1 MAITTFSPTDMG
13 MNTAG
18 PYNSTEIKLGIWLLH
33 LEGNNAA
40 VIASMNQG
48 ANSLCKMLG
57 NGLSWQLLL
66 AVQIVL

>member
-1 MAITTFSPTDMG
+1 MG

-18 PYNSTEIKLGIWLLH
+18 PYNRTEIKLCIWLLH

-40 VIASMNQG
+40 AMARMDQG

-57 NGLSWQLLL
+57 NGLS
-66 AVQIVL
+66 

>member
-1 MAITTFSPTDMG
+1 MAMTTFSPTDMG

-40 VIASMNQG
+40 AIASMNQG

-57 NGLSWQLLL
+57 NGLS
-66 AVQIVL
+66 